1 MSMMR
6 GKLGNARATG
16 HRALSWVPVALLV
29 LMASACDNS
38 NTSDPATGGDSR
50 TVSHAMGETT
60 VSGAPK
66 RVVVLDTGELD
77 SVVTLGVTPVGA
89 VAVSPDIGF
98 PEYLTGDLTDVTEV
112 GTIAEPNLETIASLK
127 PDLILS
133 NKLRHEAIYSQL
145 SEIAPTVLTETVGA
159 TWKENFELH
168 AEALGLSDEAQ
179 DQLGDYDDA
188 TAKLRKDLGSDVDTT
203 VSVIRSLGDEVRIM
217 MKDSFIGAVIAD
229 VGLPRPPAQD
239 KDVFMEEASL
249 DRVPDMDG
257 DVMFVS
263 RFDDANDKLETLM
276 ASPAWEQLAAVQNDD
291 VHEVP
296 DDYWELGTGMG
307 AAQLVV
313 GDLDKILGELGTS
326 SE

>member
-1 MSMMR
+1 
-6 GKLGNARATG
+6 
-16 HRALSWVPVALLV
+16 
-29 LMASACDNS
+29 
-38 NTSDPATGGDSR
+38 
-50 TVSHAMGETT
+50 
-60 VSGAPK
+60 
-66 RVVVLDTGELD
+66 VVLDTGELD

-145 SEIAPTVLTETVGA
+145 SEIAPTVFTESVGA